1 MDKNS
6 QTPILEVK
14 NLKQYFYPT
23 RKFTVKAVDG
33 ISFKIMPGET

>member
-14 NLKQYFYPT
+14 NLKQYFYPS
-23 RKFTVKAVDG
+23 RKFTVKDMV
-33 ISFKIMPGET
+33 